1 MYVLYIVAAATGCL
15 EVNTVPQP
23 RPARPWGPFE
33 ILIVKDKNLDDIK
46 TTASGMD
53 ELPQLHWQTV

>member
-15 EVNTVPQP
+15 EVNIVPQP
-23 RPARPWGPFE
+23 RPWGPFE
-33 ILIVKDKNLDDIK
+33 VLIVKDQNLDDIK
-46 TTASGMD
+46 KTASGRD